1 VIVVPQRVIRLDD
14 KAWEADGAGLAAG
27 VAAVQEEMG
36 VTPEFPAQVEKTA
49 ATASVSP
56 RLPSLDRTDIPFVT
70 IDPET
75 AMDLD
80 QALHLE
86 SDGDGYIVHY
96 AIADVAAFV
105 TPGDAVDLETVQRGE
120 TLYGAD
126 SKIPL
131 HPKVLSEGAASLLP
145 DQVRPAVLWTIEV
158 DKTGEGTAV
167 RVERALVK
175 STAKLNYVDVQKTFD
190 DGTVSPMLSLLK
202 EVGELRLARESA
214 RGGVSLPLPSQEI
227 HVSDTGH
234 WRLEYRSQ
242 LPVELWNAQISLLTG
257 MAAASLMVA
266 GRVGLLRTLPP
277 ADSRDLDRLRRTAK
291 ALRVPWPDD
300 LSYPEFIRSVDP
312 STAAGAAL
320 LVAATRTLRG
330 ADYVGFNGELP
341 ERNTHSALA
350 AQYAHVTA
358 PLRRLV
364 DRYASEICLA
374 LSAGSPVPQ
383 WALDKLAQLPAVMR
397 ASASRAGQYERSLLD
412 LLEAA
417 VLHEHVGE
425 VFDGVIT
432 SIDDRNPHEG
442 RVMIQNPAIEAEC
455 VGPADLP
462 LGEPVKVRLAT
473 ADPRARLVTF
483 ELAVAEPDSTP
494 GRRAGPPVVEQ

>member
-1 VIVVPQRVIRLDD
+1 VIAVPKRVVRLDD
-14 KAWEADGAGLAAG
+14 AAWEADGAALAVA

-36 VTPEFPAQVEKTA
+36 VTVVFPAAVEKTA
-49 ATASVSP
+49 ASAAVSP
-56 RLPSLDRTDIPFVT
+56 RLPALDRTDIPFVT
-70 IDPET
+70 IDPESSR
-75 AMDLD
+75 DLD
-80 QALHLE
+80 QALHIE
-86 SDGDGYIVHY
+86 GSGDGYVVHY

-105 TPGDAVDLETVQRGE
+105 MPGDAVDLETLNRGE

-145 DQVRPAVLWTIEV
+145 DVVRPAVLWTIDV
-158 DKTGEGTAV
+158 DKTGEGTGV

-190 DGTVSPMLSLLK
+190 DGTVSPMLALLEK
-202 EVGELRLARESA
+202 VGELRLAREVA

-227 HVSDTGH
+227 HVDEQGH
-234 WRLEYRSQ
+234 WLLEYRTQ

-257 MAAASLMVA
+257 MAAASLMVEH
-266 GRVGLLRTLPP
+266 RVGLLRTLPP
-277 ADSRDLDRLRRTAK
+277 ADQRDLDRLRRTAK
-291 ALRVPWPDD
+291 ALRVPWPVGM
-300 LSYPEFIRSVDP
+300 SYPDFIRSVDP
-312 STAAGAAL
+312 KSASGAAV

-330 ADYVGFNGELP
+330 AAYVGFDGELP
-341 ERNTHSALA
+341 RQPMHSALA
-350 AQYAHVTA
+350 AEYAHVTA

-383 WALDKLAQLPAVMR
+383 WVLDKLQSLPDVMR
-397 ASASRAGQYERSLLD
+397 DSARRAGQYERSLLD
-412 LLEAA
+412 LVEAA

-432 SIDDRNPHEG
+432 LLDDRNRHEG

-455 VGPADLP
+455 SGPADLP
-462 LGEPVKVRLAT
+462 LGEDVKVRLAT
-473 ADPRARLVTF
+473 ADLRARLVTF
-483 ELAVAEPDSTP
+483 ELA
-494 GRRAGPPVVEQ
+494 